1 MPVPGKDPCALV
13 AVGSWSILS
22 TADVVNTPMFSV
34 GGQTVPIVSKWLMAV
49 LPRSADNPRTR
60 SYETDNPSLYS
71 VSTRS
76 FDLVLECTN
85 ATRNNGSGV
94 SLRSECLVCEHG

>member
-1 MPVPGKDPCALV
+1 MPVPWKDPCGLV
-13 AVGSWSILS
+13 AVGSQSILS

-34 GGQTVPIVSKWLMAV
+34 GGQTVPILSKWLMAV

-60 SYETDNPSLYS
+60 SYETDDPSLFS

-85 ATRNNGSGV
+85 ALRNNASGV
-94 SLRSECLVCEHG
+94 SLCFEC